1 MPILPSTRAQL
12 RHAAKL
18 IVILAAAFALG
29 SCARSAPETAPEVRY
44 VSLLGQPFSTSDL
57 RGKVVL
63 VNFWATSCE
72 VCVREMPMLTDTWR
86 KFESRGYEMVAVA
99 MSYDHPN
106 LVADYVRRNQLPFR
120 VALDLEGRAAR
131 QWGDIRATPTTFLVD
146 RRGRIVKRYVGE
158 PNATE
163 LRALIEKTLAEPA

>member
-1 MPILPSTRAQL
+1 M

-18 IVILAAAFALG
+18 IAILAAAFALC
-29 SCARSAPETAPEVRY
+29 SCALSTPDAAPEVRY
-44 VSLLGQPFSTSDL
+44 VALAGQPFSTSDL

-72 VCVREMPMLTDTWR
+72 VCVREMPMLTETWR
-86 KFESRGYEMVAVA
+86 KFAPRGYEMVAVA

-106 LVADYVRRNQLPFR
+106 LVADYARRNQLPFR
-120 VALDLEGRAAR
+120 VALDLEGDVAR
-131 QWGDIRATPTTFLVD
+131 LWGGIKATPTTFVVD

-158 PNATE
+158 PDASE